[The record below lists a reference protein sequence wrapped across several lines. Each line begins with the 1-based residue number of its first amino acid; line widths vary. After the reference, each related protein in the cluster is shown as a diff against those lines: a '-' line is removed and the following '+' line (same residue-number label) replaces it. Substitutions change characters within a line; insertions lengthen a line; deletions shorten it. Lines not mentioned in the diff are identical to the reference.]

1 MLAVRAAAN
10 DDYTRVRDFY
20 YSLIGAMENAE
31 YKPGWEKNI
40 TAIRLDVLGG
50 NIPAEKAYT
59 RMGFVYRGTINMFY
73 EDTGWTGYRLFEY
86 VV

>member
-1 MLAVRAAAN
+1 M
-10 DDYTRVRDFY
+10 
-20 YSLIGAMENAE
+20 GKE
-31 YKPGWEKNI
+31 YQNH
-40 TAIRLDVLGG
+40 RLDVLGG